1 MLQHAPTS
9 KEFSSGCEF
18 LLQSVQ
24 SFDHGFVCFIVFAL
38 CMEGLVV
45 VGYKLNTPTADML
58 MWHFSCAAYCLTLTA
73 HTHTL
78 THACTHTHTHTHTH
92 LSLSW
97 GDYALEGTLKL
108 KNSVSRLKYMFV
120 KLPSSSA
127 WLFLIIVHYKNL
139 WVVHFILVT
148 IAVTSFQDHWCSEKV
163 RLQSISFFS
172 FLKINKSFLIYLFLI

>member
-1 MLQHAPTS
+1 MLQHVPTS

-58 MWHFSCAAYCLTLTA
+58 MWHLSCMGYCFNTYC
-73 HTHTL
+73 THTN
-78 THACTHTHTHTHTH
+78 AHTHTHT
-92 LSLSW
+92 LSLSPFVLRW
-97 GDYALEGTLKL
+97 PYAVEGTLKS

-120 KLPSSSA
+120 RLPSSSA
-127 WLFLIIVHYKNL
+127 WLFLIIVHYKNR
-139 WVVHFILVT
+139 WAVHFLLVT
-148 IAVTSFQDHWCSEKV
+148 IAVT
-163 RLQSISFFS
+163 
-172 FLKINKSFLIYLFLI
+172 